1 MEKKD
6 LFTAGIF
13 YTAVLALLFTGIN
26 TLLNAKIDP
35 LKYSLNTKI
44 ELLEKNQE
52 RFEAEQKEIKAEQKE
67 IRADVEGIRADVEG
81 IRADVKEI
89 KDFLLSGKTASVK

>member
-35 LKYSLNTKI
+35 LRDSLNIRI
-44 ELLEKNQE
+44 ESLEKNQVRME
-52 RFEAEQKEIKAEQKE
+52 EEQKE
-67 IRADVEGIRADVEG
+67 

-89 KDFLLSGKTASVK
+89 KDLLLSGKTASVK